1 MERKFGYYILFG
13 LILGTILGVFW
24 ERATDDMTLFILFG
38 AFGGVFMGWFV
49 ATIIKNQKNQKNG
62 V

>member
-24 ERATDDMTLFILFG
+24 ERAADDMRLFILFG

-49 ATIIKNQKNQKNG
+49 ATVIKNQKDHKNNA
-62 V
+62 